1 MATQYQ
7 CGTERRREAVRAST
21 AINGIDYLE
30 VSADQTTLQVY
41 FIHNLPGQPDAV
53 PTDAAPLTTEKVV
66 IEGGVRVTNIHVEPV
81 NSSNN
86 VLTVTVNARGD
97 FSSYTLRLVTSPSE
111 SAPPAGFDLQLSEVA
126 FSFKIDCPS
135 DFDCAP
141 ALECPEPVL
150 SAPRIDY
157 LAKDYAS
164 FRRLMLD
171 RLAVILPDWKE
182 RTPADL
188 GISLVELLAYAADHL
203 SYYQDACAT
212 EAYLGTARKRVSIR
226 RHARLVDYFMHD
238 GSNAR
243 AWVAIQVPQGSAAD
257 GAVLPGPTEDLPGT
271 QLFTPVEGLPTVLDL
286 QDLTVALSAGAEV
299 FETMHDLTLR
309 ASHNEILFY
318 TWGDEDCCLPKG
330 ATRATLRQKNERGL
344 IQITPGYVLIFEEV
358 KGPES
363 GIPEDADKS
372 HRHAVRLTEVVLAQ
386 DKLFIEGEPPEP
398 IPVVEIEWAPEDAL
412 PFPLC
417 LSRGDQ
423 PVVVARGNVI
433 LVDHGRTIAQEP
445 LPEIPARGRYRP
457 SLKFGPLT
465 HQGRVRDRNNE
476 LVLFDPKA
484 PATAALR
491 RELRNAQPAV
501 ELREAETGVRWKPQR
516 DLLNSDRFAAE
527 FVVEM
532 EDDGRAHLRFGDGIL
547 GREPVNGL
555 TATYRIGNGRAGNVG
570 AEAIT
575 HIFIDPTRVA
585 GAGQMKRAIW
595 LRNPLPAHGGT
606 EPESL
611 EQVRLH
617 APQAFRT
624 QERAVTKADY
634 AAAAERH
641 PEVQKAAATRRW
653 TGSWY
658 TVFVTIDRKHGRPVD
673 AEFEEELRTFLERYR
688 LAGYDLEIDGPRF
701 VSLDVALTV
710 CVAPGYFRANVKEA
724 LLQTFSNADL
734 RDGRRGFFHPDNFTF
749 GQPLYLSQVVA
760 TAMQVPGVAWVDTDD
775 TPPKPNRFRRW
786 GEPARGEL
794 AAGRISFD
802 PLEIARLD
810 NDPNRAENG
819 KIELFMQGDL

>member
-7 CGTERRREAVRAST
+7 CGTERRREAVRASK

-30 VSADQTTLQVY
+30 VSTDQTTLQVY

-53 PTDAAPLTTEKVV
+53 PASAPLLTKENVV
-66 IEGGVRVTNIHVEPV
+66 IEGGVRVTNIRVELV

-97 FSSYTLRLVTSPSE
+97 FSTYTLRLVTSPTE
-111 SAPPAGFDLQLSEVA
+111 SAPPAGFDLQLSEVT

-150 SAPRIDY
+150 PAPRIDY

-171 RLAVILPDWKE
+171 RLAFILPDWKE
-182 RTPADL
+182 RNPADL
-188 GISLVELLAYAADHL
+188 GIALVELLAYAGDHL
-203 SYYQDACAT
+203 SYYQDAVAT
-212 EAYLGTARKRVSIR
+212 EAYLGTARKRVSVR

-238 GSNAR
+238 GANAR
-243 AWVAIQVPQGSAAD
+243 AWVTLQVAAD
-257 GAVLPGPTEDLPGT
+257 GEANGAKKLPGPGT
-271 QLFTPVEGLPTVLDL
+271 QLLTKLETLPVVLKPEDVLPAV
-286 QDLTVALSAGAEV
+286 SAGAEV

-309 ASHNEILFY
+309 AAHNAIRFY
-318 TWGDEDCCLPKG
+318 TWGDEECCLPKG
-330 ATRATLRQKNERGL
+330 ATRATLRQKNGNGL
-344 IQITPGYVLIFEEV
+344 IQLATSDVLLFEEV
-358 KGPES
+358 KGPQS
-363 GIPEDADKS
+363 GIAADADPS
-372 HRHAVRLTEVVLAQ
+372 HRHLVRLTKVTPGT
-386 DKLFIEGEPPEP
+386 DPLFLEGTPPEP
-398 IPVVEIEWAPEDAL
+398 LAVVEIEWAPADAL

-417 LSRGDQ
+417 LSTKA
-423 PVVVARGNVI
+423 VAEVSVARGNGV
-433 LVDHGRTIAQEP
+433 LCDHGRTITGET
-445 LPEIPARGRYRP
+445 LPPVPEQGRYRP
-457 SLKFGPLT
+457 SLRSGPLT
-465 HQGRVRDRNNE
+465 HEGRVRGRGNQP
-476 LVLFDPKA
+476 VPFDPEA
-484 PATAALR
+484 PASAALR
-491 RELRNAQPAV
+491 WDPGDVQPAIALQDAV
-501 ELREAETGVRWKPQR
+501 EGLGWLPRC
-516 DLLNSDRFAAE
+516 DLLSSDRFAPE
-527 FVVEM
+527 FVVEV
-532 EDDGRAHLRFGDGIL
+532 ESDGRAYLRFGDGVR
-547 GREPVNGL
+547 GRKPVSGL
-555 TATYRIGNGRAGNVG
+555 VASYRIGNGHAGNVG
-570 AEAIT
+570 AEGIA
-575 HIFIDPTRVA
+575 HIVTSLSGIEAV
-585 GAGQMKRAIW
+585 
-595 LRNPLPAHGGT
+595 RNPLPAQGGT
-606 EPESL
+606 DPESL
-611 EQVRLH
+611 EQVRLY

-624 QERAVTKADY
+624 QQRAVTEADY
-634 AAAAERH
+634 AAVAERH

-658 TVFVTIDRKHGRPVD
+658 TVFVTIDRKRGLPVD
-673 AEFEEELRTFLERYR
+673 ADFEDELRAFLERYR

-794 AAGRISFD
+794 AAGRISFNG
-802 PLEIARLD
+802 PEIARLD
-810 NDPNRAENG
+810 NDLNRAENG
-819 KIELFMQGDL
+819 KIEFFMQGGL